1 MRPKEQNWS
10 SVATRREVPAAV
22 RSSERQGNRLPLLSG
37 NSPAHTLTQPRSLAS
52 GSRRDLFLLLR
63 ATELLFSPTLCEPAD
78 GSTPGF
84 SVLHCLLEFVQTHVH
99 QVCDAIQPFILCHPL
114 LLLPS
119 IFPSIR
125 VFSSELALLI
135 RWQRTGVSASVSVLP
150 MKIQS

>member
-78 GSTPGF
+78 GSTPGRELRF
-84 SVLHCLLEFVQTHVH
+84 T
-99 QVCDAIQPFILCHPL
+99 PF
-114 LLLPS
+114 
-119 IFPSIR
+119 
-125 VFSSELALLI
+125 ALLSKRKI
-135 RWQRTGVSASVSVLP
+135 TESSVR
-150 MKIQS
+150 QEGRF